1 MEQKH
6 RTILQ
11 HHWSNICDNVEPK
24 NILSKFVTVLT
35 ETDKEEIRKQST
47 KQERCDKLLRI
58 LIRRGEN
65 AFDAFV
71 NSLDEEAPDLASE
84 LIEAGNKKEPN
95 QSSALSDR
103 SINIK

>member
-11 HHWSNICDNVEPK
+11 DHWSNICDNVEPK
-24 NILSKFVTVLT
+24 NILSKFDTVLS
-35 ETDKEEIRKQST
+35 ETDKKEIRKQST
-47 KQERCDKLLRI
+47 KQEGCEKLLHI
-58 LIRRGEN
+58 LIRRGKN

-84 LIEAGNKKEPN
+84 
-95 QSSALSDR
+95 
-103 SINIK
+103 

>member
-1 MEQKH
+1 MEHKH

-11 HHWSNICDNVEPK
+11 DHWSNICDNVEPK

-47 KQERCDKLLRI
+47 RQERCEKLLRI

-71 NSLDEEAPDLASE
+71 NALVKEAPHLASE
-84 LIEAGNKKEPN
+84 LTEAGNKKKPN
-95 QSSALSDR
+95 QSSDLSDG
-103 SINIK
+103 SIN

>member
-1 MEQKH
+1 MEQMH

-24 NILSKFVTVLT
+24 NILSKFVTVLR
-35 ETDKEEIRKQST
+35 ESDKEEIRKQST

-95 QSSALSDR
+95 QSLALSDC
-103 SINIK
+103 SIN

>member
-11 HHWSNICDNVEPK
+11 HHWSNISDNVEPK

-71 NSLDEEAPDLASE
+71 NSLHEEAPDLASE
-84 LIEAGNKKEPN
+84 LIEAGNKKETN
-95 QSSALSDR
+95 QSSAPSDR
-103 SINIK
+103 SIN